1 MTKTPEE
8 LLELVVR
15 TADDRQAKDLI
26 AIDMKGLSLMADYSV
41 ISHAS
46 NTRLISAIAESVAE
60 VAEKEGY
67 TVKNVEGKQAGSWV
81 LIDLGDVI
89 FHVFDEGERTHYN
102 LEGLWAEAP
111 SVDISEWIVD

>member
-1 MTKTPEE
+1 MTKKPEE

-26 AIDMKGLSLMADYSV
+26 AIDIQGLSVMADYIV

-46 NTRLISAIAESVAE
+46 NTRLISAIAESVVEA
-60 VAEKEGY
+60 AEKDGY
-67 TVKNVEGKQAGSWV
+67 TVKSIEGKQGGSWV

-102 LEGLWAEAP
+102 LEGLWTEAP
-111 SVDISEWIVD
+111 NVDVSEWIVE